1 MAKILVL
8 YYSMYG
14 HVETLAHHVAE
25 GARAV
30 AGAEVTLKR
39 VPETIPEEQ
48 ARQFGA
54 KLDQAAP
61 IATPAELA
69 EIDRLATDE
78 SINLWARSSEGV

>member
-14 HVETLAHHVAE
+14 HIETMAQRVAE

-48 ARQFGA
+48 
-54 KLDQAAP
+54 
-61 IATPAELA
+61 
-69 EIDRLATDE
+69 
-78 SINLWARSSEGV
+78 